1 MDEFLHTF
9 FDVDSILTI
18 LPILLTEGLTNT
30 LIISVSAVI
39 AGLILGLVLA
49 MMLMSRLWVLK
60 VAARIYVD
68 VFRGLPAI
76 LTISLVGLG
85 FPAAGIRP
93 FGTSPFGY
101 AILAVGLI
109 SAAYT
114 AEILRSG
121 IQSIDKGQLQAGR
134 SLGMTYFHAMRKIV
148 VPQGV
153 RNVLPAL
160 TNRFIIDIKESSLVY
175 LLGLSVGQRELYFI
189 AYQQQ
194 AVTYNSSA
202 LVAAGICYLMM
213 TVPLTYI
220 VNAWDRRLRSGRTR
234 RRANSVPNESA
245 MEVAK

>member
-1 MDEFLHTF
+1 MEEFLHTF
-9 FDVDSILTI
+9 FDLDSIVAI
-18 LPILLTEGLTNT
+18 LPVLLTEGLANT
-30 LIISVSAVI
+30 LIISVSAVL
-39 AGLILGLVLA
+39 AGLLLGLVLA
-49 MMLMSRLWVLK
+49 MMLMSKLWIVK
-60 VAARIYVD
+60 VPARIYVD

-121 IQSIDKGQLQAGR
+121 IQSIDKGQLQAAR
-134 SLGMTYFHAMRKIV
+134 SLGMTQFQAMRKIV
-148 VPQGV
+148 IPQGI

-202 LVAAGICYLMM
+202 LVAAGICYLLM
-213 TVPLTYI
+213 TIPLTYV
-220 VNAWDRRLRSGRTR
+220 VNAWDRRLRTGRSR
-234 RRANSVPNESA
+234 PKAVPVPSQST
-245 MEVAK
+245 MEVVS